1 MVMFFSGFK
10 SASSRKND
18 NKFVFMALHQSSCAI
33 YSIYS
38 NPQLSVGGIQR
49 SEFLLPALPPL
60 RATLHERVL
69 KKPRSSWL
77 KGGREERRLHEVR
90 LHDEERSCWW
100 DVRCKKSD
108 VTGRIGT
115 SSPFNSPIQKHAT
128 QGMFSLK
135 KHSLGVA
142 VNLWLLQPL
151 DSYKSSGWLI

>member
-1 MVMFFSGFK
+1 MFFSSGFK
-10 SASSRKND
+10 SASARKND
-18 NKFVFMALHQSSCAI
+18 NKFVFTALHQPSCAI

-60 RATLHERVL
+60 RATLHERIL

-108 VTGRIGT
+108 VTAGIGT
-115 SSPFNSPIQKHAT
+115 SSPYNSPIQKHAT
-128 QGMFSLK
+128 KGMFSLK

-151 DSYKSSGWLI
+151 DSYKSIGRLI

>member
-18 NKFVFMALHQSSCAI
+18 NKFVFMALHQPSCAI

-38 NPQLSVGGIQR
+38 SRQLSVGGIQR

-60 RATLHERVL
+60 RATLHERIL

-90 LHDEERSCWW
+90 LHDEERSC
-100 DVRCKKSD
+100 
-108 VTGRIGT
+108 
-115 SSPFNSPIQKHAT
+115 
-128 QGMFSLK
+128 
-135 KHSLGVA
+135 
-142 VNLWLLQPL
+142 
-151 DSYKSSGWLI
+151 